1 MKDKQT
7 EKILENVKQKIAI
20 SNFEKKERLVMKNTR
35 KSMFKIGITACCVIV
50 SMTGIVFAKDI
61 GNFVKNLFGKNTSDG
76 VDTAVNEG
84 YVANVN
90 TEYQTAEGI
99 EISVESLIM
108 DDFNFAMNFDVKLSE
123 GYNIDEFERVELSDL
138 MITDETGKIVFN
150 TKDSMTEIE
159 SGYTGSY
166 SMLSTKKSDNEFT
179 ISLSATGNTEAFPKS
194 KHLTVKFTK
203 LTTSQ
208 YVNEQRQDTVY
219 EGNWIFEVDVPEEF
233 YNRESIIYK
242 VKSCSEEGI
251 DINQVTAVVS
261 NTAFKLSI
269 PEILTDKIDYALLKT
284 DTVESIYDRI
294 ALQKEYVETED
305 GKRFEIAARS
315 DGDGGYSVPEEGNKI
330 TNYHQ
335 TFNLTQYDATDEI
348 TVHIFTNRGEEITLV
363 LEKM

>member
-7 EKILENVKQKIAI
+7 EKILENVRQKIAI
-20 SNFEKKERLVMKNTR
+20 SNFEEEERLDMKNTR
-35 KSMFKIGITACCVIV
+35 KSMFKIGIAACCVIV

-61 GNFVKNLFGKNTSDG
+61 GNFVKNLFGKNTSAG
-76 VDTAVNEG
+76 VDIAVNEG

-90 TEYQTAEGI
+90 TEYQKAEGI

-123 GYNIDEFERVELSDL
+123 GYHIDEFERVELSDL

-150 TKDSMTEIE
+150 KKNSTTEKE
-159 SGYTGSY
+159 GGYTGSY

-194 KHLTVKFTK
+194 KHLTVNFTK
-203 LTTSQ
+203 ITTSQ
-208 YVNEQRQDTVY
+208 YVNEQRKDTVY
-219 EGNWIFEVDVPEEF
+219 EGNWNFEVDVPEEF
-233 YNRESIIYK
+233 YNRESVIYK

-269 PEILTDKIDYALLKT
+269 PEISTDKVDYALLKA
-284 DTVESIYDRI
+284 DTVGSIYDRI
-294 ALQKEYVETED
+294 AVQKEYVETEV
-305 GKRFEIAARS
+305 GKRFEISARS

-348 TVHIFTNRGEEITLV
+348 TVHMFTNKGEKITIV

>member
-1 MKDKQT
+1 MRDKQT
-7 EKILENVKQKIAI
+7 EKILENVTQKIAI
-20 SNFEKKERLVMKNTR
+20 SNFEKKERLDMKNTR
-35 KSMFKIGITACCVIV
+35 KSMFKIGIAACCVIV

-61 GNFVKNLFGKNTSDG
+61 GDFVKNLFGKNTSEG

-84 YVANVN
+84 YVANIN
-90 TEYQTAEGI
+90 TEYQKAEGI
-99 EISVESLIM
+99 EISVESLMM
-108 DDFNFAMNFDVKLSE
+108 DDFNFAMNFDVKVSE
-123 GYNIDEFERVELSDL
+123 GYNIDEFEKTLFTDL
-138 MITDETGKIVFN
+138 VITDENGEMVFN
-150 TKDSMTEIE
+150 TKDDMTEN
-159 SGYTGSY
+159 GYMGAY
-166 SMLSTKKSDNEFT
+166 SMLATKKTDNEFT
-179 ISLSATGNTEAFPKS
+179 VSLAATGNTKAFPKS

-219 EGNWIFEVDVPEEF
+219 EGNWFFEVDVPEEF
-233 YNRESIIYK
+233 YNRESSIYK

-269 PEILTDKIDYALLKT
+269 PEILTDKIDYALLKA
-284 DTVESIYDRI
+284 DTVGSIYDRI

-335 TFNLTQYDATDEI
+335 TFNLTQYDATNEI
-348 TVHIFTNRGEEITLV
+348 TVHIFTNKGEEITIV

>member
-1 MKDKQT
+1 MRDKQT
-7 EKILENVKQKIAI
+7 EKILENVTQKIAI
-20 SNFEKKERLVMKNTR
+20 SNFEKKERLDMKNTR
-35 KSMFKIGITACCVIV
+35 KSMFKIGIAACCVIV

-61 GNFVKNLFGKNTSDG
+61 GDFVKNLFGKNTSDG
-76 VDTAVNEG
+76 VDIAVNEG

-90 TEYQTAEGI
+90 TEHQNAEGI

-123 GYNIDEFERVELSDL
+123 GYNIDEFEKTLFTDL
-138 MITDETGKIVFN
+138 VITDENGEMVFN
-150 TKDSMTEIE
+150 TKDDMTEN
-159 SGYTGSY
+159 GYMGAY
-166 SMLSTKKSDNEFT
+166 SMLATKKTDNEFT
-179 ISLSATGNTEAFPKS
+179 VSLAATGNTKAFPKS

-219 EGNWIFEVDVPEEF
+219 EGNWFFEVDVPEEF
-233 YNRESIIYK
+233 YNRESSIYK

-269 PEILTDKIDYALLKT
+269 PEILTDKIDYALLKA
-284 DTVESIYDRI
+284 DTVGSIYDRI

-335 TFNLTQYDATDEI
+335 TFNLTQYDATNEI
-348 TVHIFTNRGEEITLV
+348 TVHIFTNKGEEITLV

>member
-1 MKDKQT
+1 MRDKQT
-7 EKILENVKQKIAI
+7 EKILENVTQKIAI
-20 SNFEKKERLVMKNTR
+20 SNFEKKERLDMKNTR
-35 KSMFKIGITACCVIV
+35 KSMFKIGIAACCVIV

-61 GNFVKNLFGKNTSDG
+61 GDFVKNLFGKNTSEG

-84 YVANVN
+84 YVANIN
-90 TEYQTAEGI
+90 TEYQKAEGI
-99 EISVESLIM
+99 EISVESLMM
-108 DDFNFAMNFDVKLSE
+108 DDFNFAMNFDVKVSE
-123 GYNIDEFERVELSDL
+123 GYNIDEFEKTLFTDL
-138 MITDETGKIVFN
+138 VITDENGEMVFN
-150 TKDSMTEIE
+150 TKDDMTEN
-159 SGYTGSY
+159 GYMGAY
-166 SMLSTKKSDNEFT
+166 SMLATKKTDNEFT
-179 ISLSATGNTEAFPKS
+179 VSLAATGNTKAFPKS

-219 EGNWIFEVDVPEEF
+219 EGNWFFEVDVPEEF
-233 YNRESIIYK
+233 YNRESSIYK

-269 PEILTDKIDYALLKT
+269 PEILTDKIDYALLKA
-284 DTVESIYDRI
+284 DTVGSIYDRI

-335 TFNLTQYDATDEI
+335 TFNLTQYDATNEI
-348 TVHIFTNRGEEITLV
+348 TVHIFTNKGEEITLV

>member
-7 EKILENVKQKIAI
+7 EKILENVRQKIAI
-20 SNFEKKERLVMKNTR
+20 SNFEEEERLDMKNTR
-35 KSMFKIGITACCVIV
+35 KSMFKIGIAACCVIV

-76 VDTAVNEG
+76 VDTAVNER

-90 TEYQTAEGI
+90 TEYQNAEGI

-123 GYNIDEFERVELSDL
+123 GYNIDEFEKTLFTDL
-138 MITDETGKIVFN
+138 VITDENGEMVFN
-150 TKDSMTEIE
+150 TKDDMTEN
-159 SGYTGSY
+159 GYMGAY
-166 SMLSTKKSDNEFT
+166 SMLVTKKTDNEFT
-179 ISLSATGNTEAFPKS
+179 VSLAATGNTKAFPKS

-219 EGNWIFEVDVPEEF
+219 EGDWTFEVDVPEEF
-233 YNRESIIYK
+233 YNRESVIYK
-242 VKSCSEEGI
+242 VKNCSEEGI

-269 PEILTDKIDYALLKT
+269 PEISTDKVDYTLLKA
-284 DTVESIYDRI
+284 DTVGSIYDRI
-294 ALQKEYVETED
+294 ALQKEYVETEP
-305 GKRFEIAARS
+305 GKRFEISARS
-315 DGDGGYSVPEEGNKI
+315 DGDGGYSVPEGENKI
-330 TNYHQ
+330 VNYHQ

-348 TVHIFTNRGEEITLV
+348 TVHMFTNKGEEITIV
-363 LEKM
+363 LEKSN